1 MFSRAMFLVV
11 SQSNESILVGNL
23 TNLNTVCLIYTS
35 YRRQPLTFS
44 CFFEEVDDDDDG
56 DRHTT

>member
-1 MFSRAMFLVV
+1 MFLVV